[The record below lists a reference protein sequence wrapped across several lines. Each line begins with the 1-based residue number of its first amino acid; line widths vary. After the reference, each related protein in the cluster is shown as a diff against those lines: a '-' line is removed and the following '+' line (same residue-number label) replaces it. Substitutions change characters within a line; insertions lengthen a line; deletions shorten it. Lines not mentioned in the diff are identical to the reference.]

1 MRLLQQM
8 SDEEV
13 LELTTL
19 QDTFDDTLNTLYGD
33 DSDLDGV
40 PAIGDFWDKLV
51 STSVDNYHEV
61 LEDFKHYQIPGVL
74 KDANITY
81 NSSLEENQIKH
92 DLEGF
97 RCFYKR
103 LLVHLEQ
110 NYQKLKNKERSLIRK
125 VKKKEG
131 LLHHLDN
138 LEKFQE
144 VISTPTETEQF
155 QNMIKHIT
163 DSIQHDEIS
172 EEMEVYVGHHKLHRD
187 LMTQLQNLRI
197 LQNKPL
203 CPICFAQSIDVALI
217 PCGHSMCHC
226 CYQKIVD
233 KHNEDLQEPNS
244 IELPESPL
252 CALCRKE
259 IEFHQKIYFS

>member
-8 SDEEV
+8 SDEDG
-13 LELTTL
+13 LEPESL
-19 QDTFDDTLNTLYGD
+19 QDTFEDTVTTLYRE
-33 DSDLDGV
+33 DSHLDGA
-40 PAIGDFWDKLV
+40 PAIGDFWDRLV
-51 STSVDNYHEV
+51 STSLDNYHQV
-61 LEDFKHYQIPGVL
+61 LEDFRHYQIPGVL
-74 KDANITY
+74 QDVEIPYK
-81 NSSLEENQIKH
+81 SSLEESQVKH

-103 LLVHLEQ
+103 LLVHLQQ
-110 NYQKLKNKERSLIRK
+110 NYQELKKMERSLVAK

-131 LLHHLDN
+131 LLHHLHN

-155 QNMIKHIT
+155 QQMVKHIT
-163 DSIQHDEIS
+163 DSVQHDQLS
-172 EEMEVYVGHHKLHRD
+172 EEMEIYVGHHKLHRD
-187 LMTQLQNLRI
+187 VITQLQKLRI

-203 CPICFAQSIDVALI
+203 CPICFTQSIDVALI
-217 PCGHSMCHC
+217 PCGHSLCHC

-233 KHNEDLQEPNS
+233 KHNEDLHDPDS
-244 IELPESPL
+244 IEISESPL
-252 CALCRKE
+252 CAICRTE